1 MRKHN
6 METAR
11 SHRGLPFDPFD
22 QLVPRNYDPA
32 AVLEHRKVFVIP
44 DSTFD
49 HTEKLL
55 SDYFIKL
62 PSIYLIPDGH
72 NRKNCCWEDAQVPT
86 VSIPKLF
93 FR

>member
-1 MRKHN
+1 

-55 SDYFIKL
+55 SDYFFNL

-72 NRKNCCWEDAQVPT
+72 DKQQKKTVAVREDAQVPT